1 MGRLAV
7 RALPGLPEI
16 SEGADIAAL
25 ILAAGPAPGA
35 EDIVV
40 VAHKAISKAEGR
52 VRALDSI
59 NPSSRALELAAE
71 HDKDP
76 RHVQAIL
83 DESVELIRAERGVL
97 IVRTRHGF
105 VCANAGVDES
115 NAPGEQLLVLLPN
128 DPDHSARMLRAR
140 LRGLSGQAPAV
151 LITDSFGRAWRLGQL
166 DTAIGCAGLVAL
178 DDWRGRP
185 DRRGRELRASVIA
198 TADAVAAIADLA
210 RAKDSGEPVV
220 IVSGLAAH
228 VQADDGPGA
237 ATLVRPRDED
247 LFS

>member
-1 MGRLAV
+1 MGTLAV
-7 RALPGLPEI
+7 RALTGLPEI

-25 ILAAGPAPGA
+25 ILAAGPAPGD

-59 NPSSRALELAAE
+59 NPSARALELAAE

-83 DESVELIRAERGVL
+83 DESLELIRAERGVL

-115 NAPGEQLLVLLPN
+115 NTPGEDLLVLLPT
-128 DPDHSARMLRAR
+128 DPDHSARVLRAR
-140 LRGLSGQAPAV
+140 LRELSGQAPAV

-178 DDWRGRP
+178 DDWRGRR

-198 TADAVAAIADLA
+198 TADAVAAVADLA

-220 IVSGLAAH
+220 VVSGLAAH

-237 ATLVRPRDED
+237 ATLIRPRDED
-247 LFS
+247 LFG